1 MNNSI
6 KSLQL
11 THLKLSISEH
21 QKREKSLNENY
32 LRAKNDFCLC
42 LETTEINKE
51 LELRFTKLLICEENK
66 YKAKSLKLQIE
77 KKKNAPPPQDTPL
90 ISQKS
95 SNKRRWIKR
104 SIYRRRQRKLSRKTL
119 QN

>member
-42 LETTEINKE
+42 LETTEINIINKE

-66 YKAKSLKLQIE
+66 YKAKSFKTIFKCIE
-77 KKKNAPPPQDTPL
+77 LNLAKYFKE
-90 ISQKS
+90 
-95 SNKRRWIKR
+95 
-104 SIYRRRQRKLSRKTL
+104 
-119 QN
+119 QNFS